1 MKQTT
6 FIFLLSLFLFLAE
19 SSLQSYP
26 RKLESA
32 INMTLMGFEN
42 AKIVGNS
49 NINFNSIYKRL
60 GNETFDPYLK
70 LNTSITY
77 LKNNSDPSTEENI
90 YKDVICS
97 YDNKTNFYN
106 DYALYKC
113 SIDNISY
120 IKNVEIVDLE
130 EAINTTDLAKETMTN
145 ILNETRKLYIF
156 DLTDE
161 ITEKNNQFILKGNM
175 HKRLSD
181 YDSLDSFEII
191 NNDIEGRLNC
201 QKINNFAHECKLL
214 ATNKINNAC
223 IDNLEANSTGS
234 KIYIK
239 ADNIQNKYISFPIKQ
254 SEKNA
259 TIFSIGNFTESTRTE
274 DAKGTIF
281 IKGGINKLIDLE
293 KYMGF
298 NVSITYLNKAGN
310 EQKKNI
316 NVRGEKNSTDL
327 YKGMISYEL
336 NYLDTKNSTIVK
348 MESPSNII
356 FSNNSE
362 LNEPSNNSLVFED
375 KEYYAFLEDK
385 IIDYI
390 PMNLPSGD
398 KAITTDDSFYFE
410 FVDNGINVADSAVNL
425 SCIPYDEN
433 RTFINCVLKNL
444 TKRDSVYRI
453 ICSPKKSIYAP
464 LNSVRIDITNLNKT
478 SRLRIL
484 LEKGTN
490 TSLFMDP
497 ETEGYIDYTYNPK
510 LNGVFHKKNSGGLS
524 GGEIAAIVIASVI
537 AVLAVI
543 FLLYFFNRPP
553 ATIIKNNNEIKLENS
568 TTNINK

>member
-32 INMTLMGFEN
+32 NNMTLMGFEN

-49 NINFNSIYKRL
+49 NIKFNSIYKRWS
-60 GNETFDPYLK
+60 NETFDPYLI
-70 LNTSITY
+70 LNTNITY
-77 LKNNSDPSTEENI
+77 LKNNSGSNTEENI
-90 YKDVICS
+90 YKIANCS
-97 YDNKTNFYN
+97 YNNNTNFYN
-106 DYALYKC
+106 DYALYNC
-113 SIDNISY
+113 NINISNIINISY
-120 IKNVEIVDLE
+120 IKNVEIVDFE
-130 EAINTTDLAKETMTN
+130 GDISTTDLAKN
-145 ILNETRKLYIF
+145 ILNETRTLYIF
-156 DLTDE
+156 NLTDN

-175 HKRLSD
+175 HRRLYND
-181 YDSLDSFEII
+181 VILEII
-191 NNDIEGRLNC
+191 NNEIKGRLNC
-201 QKINNFAHECKLL
+201 QKIDNFAHECKLL
-214 ATNKINNAC
+214 ATDIIKDSSIA
-223 IDNLEANSTGS
+223 NLEANSASS

-239 ADNIQNKYISFPIKQ
+239 ADNIKNKNISFPIKQ

-259 TIFSIGNFTESTRTE
+259 TIFSIGNFTESTGTE

-281 IKGGINKLIDLE
+281 IKGGINKLIDLDP
-293 KYMGF
+293 YMGF

-362 LNEPSNNSLVFED
+362 LNEPSNNSLVFEGN
-375 KEYYAFLEDK
+375 EYYAFLEDK

-390 PMNLPSGD
+390 PINLSSGD
-398 KAITTDDSFYFE
+398 KVITTDDSFYFE
-410 FVDNGINVADSAVNL
+410 FDNGINVADSAVNL

-433 RTFINCVLKNL
+433 RTFINCDLK
-444 TKRDSVYRI
+444 TGDSVYRI

-543 FLLYFFNRPP
+543 FLLYFFNRYP
-553 ATIIKNNNEIKLENS
+553 APIIKNNNEIKLENS

>member
-42 AKIVGNS
+42 AKIVG
-49 NINFNSIYKRL
+49 NSIYKRL

-156 DLTDE
+156 DLTHE

-191 NNDIEGRLNC
+191 NNKIEGRLNC
-201 QKINNFAHECKLL
+201 QRKDNFFHECKLL

-362 LNEPSNNSLVFED
+362 LNEPSNNSLVFEHY
-375 KEYYAFLEDK
+375 EYYAFLEDK

-464 LNSVRIDITNLNKT
+464 LNSVRIDITNLNKA

>member
-1 MKQTT
+1 
-6 FIFLLSLFLFLAE
+6 
-19 SSLQSYP
+19 
-26 RKLESA
+26 
-32 INMTLMGFEN
+32 
-42 AKIVGNS
+42 
-49 NINFNSIYKRL
+49 
-60 GNETFDPYLK
+60 
-70 LNTSITY
+70 
-77 LKNNSDPSTEENI
+77 
-90 YKDVICS
+90 
-97 YDNKTNFYN
+97 
-106 DYALYKC
+106 
-113 SIDNISY
+113 
-120 IKNVEIVDLE
+120 
-130 EAINTTDLAKETMTN
+130 
-145 ILNETRKLYIF
+145 
-156 DLTDE
+156 
-161 ITEKNNQFILKGNM
+161 
-175 HKRLSD
+175 
-181 YDSLDSFEII
+181 
-191 NNDIEGRLNC
+191 
-201 QKINNFAHECKLL
+201 L

-298 NVSITYLNKAGN
+298 NVLITYLNKAGN

-390 PMNLPSGD
+390 PMKLSSGD

-410 FVDNGINVADSAVNL
+410 FVDNGINVAYSAVNL

-433 RTFINCVLKNL
+433 RTFINCDLKE
-444 TKRDSVYRI
+444 RDSVYRI

>member
-1 MKQTT
+1 
-6 FIFLLSLFLFLAE
+6 
-19 SSLQSYP
+19 
-26 RKLESA
+26 
-32 INMTLMGFEN
+32 
-42 AKIVGNS
+42 
-49 NINFNSIYKRL
+49 
-60 GNETFDPYLK
+60 
-70 LNTSITY
+70 
-77 LKNNSDPSTEENI
+77 
-90 YKDVICS
+90 
-97 YDNKTNFYN
+97 
-106 DYALYKC
+106 
-113 SIDNISY
+113 
-120 IKNVEIVDLE
+120 
-130 EAINTTDLAKETMTN
+130 
-145 ILNETRKLYIF
+145 
-156 DLTDE
+156 
-161 ITEKNNQFILKGNM
+161 
-175 HKRLSD
+175 
-181 YDSLDSFEII
+181 
-191 NNDIEGRLNC
+191 
-201 QKINNFAHECKLL
+201 
-214 ATNKINNAC
+214 
-223 IDNLEANSTGS
+223 
-234 KIYIK
+234 
-239 ADNIQNKYISFPIKQ
+239 
-254 SEKNA
+254 
-259 TIFSIGNFTESTRTE
+259 
-274 DAKGTIF
+274 
-281 IKGGINKLIDLE
+281 
-293 KYMGF
+293 MGF

-316 NVRGEKNSTDL
+316 TVRGEKNSTDL

-362 LNEPSNNSLVFED
+362 LNEPSNNSLVFEGN
-375 KEYYAFLEDK
+375 EYYAFLEDK

-390 PMNLPSGD
+390 PMDLSSGD

-433 RTFINCVLKNL
+433 RTFINCDLK
-444 TKRDSVYRI
+444 TGDSVYRI

-553 ATIIKNNNEIKLENS
+553 ASIIKNNNEIKLENS

>member
-1 MKQTT
+1 MT
-6 FIFLLSLFLFLAE
+6 SL
-19 SSLQSYP
+19 P
-26 RKLESA
+26 V
-32 INMTLMGFEN
+32 
-42 AKIVGNS
+42 AK
-49 NINFNSIYKRL
+49 
-60 GNETFDPYLK
+60 T
-70 LNTSITY
+70 
-77 LKNNSDPSTEENI
+77 
-90 YKDVICS
+90 
-97 YDNKTNFYN
+97 
-106 DYALYKC
+106 
-113 SIDNISY
+113 
-120 IKNVEIVDLE
+120 
-130 EAINTTDLAKETMTN
+130 
-145 ILNETRKLYIF
+145 
-156 DLTDE
+156 
-161 ITEKNNQFILKGNM
+161 
-175 HKRLSD
+175 
-181 YDSLDSFEII
+181 
-191 NNDIEGRLNC
+191 
-201 QKINNFAHECKLL
+201 
-214 ATNKINNAC
+214 
-223 IDNLEANSTGS
+223 

-281 IKGGINKLIDLE
+281 IKGGINKLIDLDP
-293 KYMGF
+293 YMGF

-362 LNEPSNNSLVFED
+362 LNEPSNNSLVFEGN
-375 KEYYAFLEDK
+375 EYYAFLEDK

-410 FVDNGINVADSAVNL
+410 FDNGINVAYSAVNL

-433 RTFINCVLKNL
+433 RTFINCDLKE
-444 TKRDSVYRI
+444 RDSVYRI

>member
-26 RKLESA
+26 RKLESV

-156 DLTDE
+156 DLTHE

-201 QKINNFAHECKLL
+201 QRIDNFFHECKLL

-281 IKGGINKLIDLE
+281 IKGGINKLIDLDP
-293 KYMGF
+293 YMGF

-362 LNEPSNNSLVFED
+362 LNEPSNNSLV
-375 KEYYAFLEDK
+375 
-385 IIDYI
+385 
-390 PMNLPSGD
+390 
-398 KAITTDDSFYFE
+398 
-410 FVDNGINVADSAVNL
+410 
-425 SCIPYDEN
+425 
-433 RTFINCVLKNL
+433 
-444 TKRDSVYRI
+444 
-453 ICSPKKSIYAP
+453 
-464 LNSVRIDITNLNKT
+464 
-478 SRLRIL
+478 
-484 LEKGTN
+484 
-490 TSLFMDP
+490 
-497 ETEGYIDYTYNPK
+497 
-510 LNGVFHKKNSGGLS
+510 
-524 GGEIAAIVIASVI
+524 
-537 AVLAVI
+537 
-543 FLLYFFNRPP
+543 LLYV
-553 ATIIKNNNEIKLENS
+553 
-568 TTNINK
+568 

>member
-49 NINFNSIYKRL
+49 NIKFNSIYKRL

-97 YDNKTNFYN
+97 YDNKTDFYN

-191 NNDIEGRLNC
+191 NNKIEGRLNC
-201 QKINNFAHECKLL
+201 QKINNFDHECKLL

-362 LNEPSNNSLVFED
+362 LNEPSNNSLVFEGN
-375 KEYYAFLEDK
+375 EYYAFLEDK

-390 PMNLPSGD
+390 PINLSSGD
-398 KAITTDDSFYFE
+398 KVITTDDSFYFE
-410 FVDNGINVADSAVNL
+410 FDNGINVADSAVNL

-433 RTFINCVLKNL
+433 RTFINCDLK
-444 TKRDSVYRI
+444 TGDSVYRI

-464 LNSVRIDITNLNKT
+464 LNSV
-478 SRLRIL
+478 
-484 LEKGTN
+484 
-490 TSLFMDP
+490 
-497 ETEGYIDYTYNPK
+497 
-510 LNGVFHKKNSGGLS
+510 
-524 GGEIAAIVIASVI
+524 
-537 AVLAVI
+537 
-543 FLLYFFNRPP
+543 
-553 ATIIKNNNEIKLENS
+553 
-568 TTNINK
+568 

>member
-1 MKQTT
+1 
-6 FIFLLSLFLFLAE
+6 
-19 SSLQSYP
+19 
-26 RKLESA
+26 
-32 INMTLMGFEN
+32 
-42 AKIVGNS
+42 
-49 NINFNSIYKRL
+49 
-60 GNETFDPYLK
+60 
-70 LNTSITY
+70 
-77 LKNNSDPSTEENI
+77 
-90 YKDVICS
+90 
-97 YDNKTNFYN
+97 
-106 DYALYKC
+106 
-113 SIDNISY
+113 
-120 IKNVEIVDLE
+120 
-130 EAINTTDLAKETMTN
+130 
-145 ILNETRKLYIF
+145 
-156 DLTDE
+156 
-161 ITEKNNQFILKGNM
+161 
-175 HKRLSD
+175 
-181 YDSLDSFEII
+181 
-191 NNDIEGRLNC
+191 
-201 QKINNFAHECKLL
+201 
-214 ATNKINNAC
+214 
-223 IDNLEANSTGS
+223 
-234 KIYIK
+234 
-239 ADNIQNKYISFPIKQ
+239 
-254 SEKNA
+254 
-259 TIFSIGNFTESTRTE
+259 
-274 DAKGTIF
+274 
-281 IKGGINKLIDLE
+281 
-293 KYMGF
+293 MGF

-390 PMNLPSGD
+390 PMILSSGD

-433 RTFINCVLKNL
+433 RTFINCDLKE
-444 TKRDSVYRI
+444 RDSVYRI

>member
-1 MKQTT
+1 
-6 FIFLLSLFLFLAE
+6 
-19 SSLQSYP
+19 
-26 RKLESA
+26 
-32 INMTLMGFEN
+32 
-42 AKIVGNS
+42 
-49 NINFNSIYKRL
+49 
-60 GNETFDPYLK
+60 
-70 LNTSITY
+70 
-77 LKNNSDPSTEENI
+77 
-90 YKDVICS
+90 
-97 YDNKTNFYN
+97 
-106 DYALYKC
+106 
-113 SIDNISY
+113 
-120 IKNVEIVDLE
+120 
-130 EAINTTDLAKETMTN
+130 
-145 ILNETRKLYIF
+145 
-156 DLTDE
+156 
-161 ITEKNNQFILKGNM
+161 
-175 HKRLSD
+175 
-181 YDSLDSFEII
+181 
-191 NNDIEGRLNC
+191 
-201 QKINNFAHECKLL
+201 
-214 ATNKINNAC
+214 
-223 IDNLEANSTGS
+223 
-234 KIYIK
+234 
-239 ADNIQNKYISFPIKQ
+239 
-254 SEKNA
+254 
-259 TIFSIGNFTESTRTE
+259 
-274 DAKGTIF
+274 
-281 IKGGINKLIDLE
+281 
-293 KYMGF
+293 
-298 NVSITYLNKAGN
+298 
-310 EQKKNI
+310 
-316 NVRGEKNSTDL
+316 
-327 YKGMISYEL
+327 MISYEL

-362 LNEPSNNSLVFED
+362 LNEPSNNSLVFEGN
-375 KEYYAFLEDK
+375 EYYAFLEDK

-390 PMNLPSGD
+390 PMNLSSGD
-398 KAITTDDSFYFE
+398 KVITTDDSFYFE
-410 FVDNGINVADSAVNL
+410 FDNGINVADSVVNL

-433 RTFINCVLKNL
+433 RTFINCDLKNL